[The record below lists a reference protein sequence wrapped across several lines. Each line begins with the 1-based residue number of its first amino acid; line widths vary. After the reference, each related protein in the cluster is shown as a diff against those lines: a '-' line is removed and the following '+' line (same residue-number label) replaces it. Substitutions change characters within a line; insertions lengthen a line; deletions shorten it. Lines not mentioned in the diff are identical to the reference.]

1 MKPNRRLKQIER
13 IYTDKG
19 DAQTFINYAAS
30 TPIGNY
36 TAADQENIMYT
47 AANNLYLRSDW
58 QGTVGAVNAY
68 FDKFP
73 TKPIYD
79 KQARF
84 IRAQSL
90 VNMNRPDEAVVDYN
104 VIINDWTSTYTE
116 QSLISMSKLYIA
128 QKKYN
133 DAVVFLKKLET
144 TSEFKA

>member
-1 MKPNRRLKQIER
+1 VVKDYSSTDEAKLALKQIEK

-19 DAQTFINYAAS
+19 DAQTFINYAA
-30 TPIGNY
+30 TVPIANY

-47 AANNLYLRSDW
+47 AANNLYLRGDW

-73 TKPIYD
+73 TKPIYE

-90 VNMNRPDEAVVDYN
+90 VNLNRPDEAIVDYN
-104 VIINDWTSTYTE
+104 II
-116 QSLISMSKLYIA
+116 
-128 QKKYN
+128 
-133 DAVVFLKKLET
+133 LE
-144 TSEFKA
+144 